1 MALFPKTFTALALAA
16 SFAMPLPALALDDAQ
31 KKEFGEFIKEYL
43 IQNPE
48 IMLDVQD
55 ALQKKQEEARLVKAN
70 QVISENSKSIFD
82 AKDDIS
88 IGNPKGDV
96 TIVEFFDY
104 NCGYC
109 RHALS
114 DMQTMLKKDKNVR
127 FVLKEFPILGPD
139 SVAAHRV
146 ADAFRR
152 IAPEKYSDFHVAL
165 LGSDG
170 RASED
175 TAIQVASSLGVSEDK
190 IRAEMKKSPNDDI
203 VQATY
208 QLAANL
214 GISGTPSY
222 VIGNEMVPG
231 AVGIDDLE
239 AKVKNMRACGKTSC

>member
-1 MALFPKTFTALALAA
+1 MAFFSKTLAALALAA
-16 SFAMPLPALALDDAQ
+16 SIALPAQAFAFDDQQ
-31 KKEFGEFIKEYL
+31 KKELGEFIKQYL
-43 IQNPE
+43 IENPE
-48 IMLDVQD
+48 IMLEVQD
-55 ALQKKQEEARLVKAN
+55 ALQKKQQMAQQVKATMA
-70 QVISENSKSIFD
+70 IENNTDRIFD
-82 AKDDIS
+82 SKNDVAL
-88 IGNPKGDV
+88 GNPKGDV
-96 TIVEFFDY
+96 TVVEFFDY
-104 NCGYC
+104 NCSYC
-109 RHALS
+109 RHALP
-114 DMQTMLKKDKNVR
+114 DMQALLKKDKNVR

-152 IAPEKYSDFHVAL
+152 LAPEKYSDFHVAL

>member
-1 MALFPKTFTALALAA
+1 MAFFSKTLAALALAA
-16 SFAMPLPALALDDAQ
+16 SIALPAQAFAFDDQQ
-31 KKEFGEFIKEYL
+31 KKELGEFIKQYL
-43 IQNPE
+43 IENPE
-48 IMLDVQD
+48 IMLEVQD
-55 ALQKKQEEARLVKAN
+55 ALQKKQQMAQQVKATMA
-70 QVISENSKSIFD
+70 IENNTDRIFD
-82 AKDDIS
+82 SKNDVTL
-88 IGNPKGDV
+88 GNPKGDV
-96 TIVEFFDY
+96 TVVEFFDY
-104 NCGYC
+104 NCSYC
-109 RHALS
+109 RHALP
-114 DMQTMLKKDKNVR
+114 DMQALLKKDKNVR

-152 IAPEKYSDFHVAL
+152 VAPEKYSDFHVAL
-165 LGSDG
+165 LSSDG

-175 TAIQVASSLGVSEDK
+175 TAIQVASSLGVSEDN

>member
-1 MALFPKTFTALALAA
+1 MQAL
-16 SFAMPLPALALDDAQ
+16 
-31 KKEFGEFIKEYL
+31 
-43 IQNPE
+43 
-48 IMLDVQD
+48 
-55 ALQKKQEEARLVKAN
+55 
-70 QVISENSKSIFD
+70 
-82 AKDDIS
+82 
-88 IGNPKGDV
+88 
-96 TIVEFFDY
+96 
-104 NCGYC
+104 
-109 RHALS
+109 
-114 DMQTMLKKDKNVR
+114 LKKDKNVR

>member
-1 MALFPKTFTALALAA
+1 MTFFSKTLTVLALAA
-16 SFAMPLPALALDDAQ
+16 SIVLPAQAFAFDDQQ
-31 KKEFGEFIKEYL
+31 KKELGEFIKQYL
-43 IQNPE
+43 IENPE

-55 ALQKKQEEARLVKAN
+55 ALQKKQQMAQQVKATMA
-70 QVISENSKSIFD
+70 IENNNDGIFD
-82 AKDDIS
+82 SKNDVS
-88 IGNPKGDV
+88 LGNPKGDV
-96 TIVEFFDY
+96 TVVEFFDY
-104 NCGYC
+104 NCTYC
-109 RHALS
+109 RHALP
-114 DMQTMLKKDKNVR
+114 DMQTLLKQDKNVR

-152 IAPEKYSDFHVAL
+152 LAPEKYGDFHVAL

-231 AVGIDDLE
+231 AVGLDDLE
-239 AKVKNMRACGKTSC
+239 EKVKNMRACGKTSC